1 MYLTEPSLQGLENP
15 RTPPPVEVAS
25 PKRAA
30 DRGRASRPRALCC
43 DGLANVFSVWFLF
56 VFCFCFSVSHLLQTA
71 ESQTTTPSATSFLS
85 GKNPVT
91 TLLECVHKLGSS
103 CEFRL
108 LSREG
113 PAHDPKY
120 ISCIMYL
127 C

>member
-1 MYLTEPSLQGLENP
+1 MKAMTVLLEEAKAKDSGRPEESYYYPTEKESE
-15 RTPPPVEVAS
+15 
-25 PKRAA
+25 K
-30 DRGRASRPRALCC
+30 
-43 DGLANVFSVWFLF
+43 
-56 VFCFCFSVSHLLQTA
+56 TA
-71 ESQTTTPSATSFLS
+71 ESQLTTPSATSFFS

>member
-1 MYLTEPSLQGLENP
+1 MKAMTVLLE
-15 RTPPPVEVAS
+15 EA
-25 PKRAA
+25 RAQ
-30 DRGRASRPRALCC
+30 DGGRSEDAY
-43 DGLANVFSVWFLF
+43 FS
-56 VFCFCFSVSHLLQTA
+56 SSEKESQKTA